1 MTDMDS
7 QTKKIFLAA
16 ICALVVVGGAWLY
29 SISSNKTGHVELPLS
44 ELPIAKTSEEVLLKD
59 GDSYTLTASV
69 VKKVVSGS
77 EVRMLAY
84 NGTIPGPTIKV
95 AQGAEVK
102 IHFVNNI
109 DNGSTVHSHGVRLD
123 NAFDGVPGVTQ
134 PLTMPG
140 ESFDYTIKFPDA
152 GVYWYHPHFDEPYE
166 QMMGLYGNFIVTPTD
181 DAYWS
186 RVNREIPITLG
197 DILMGEDGQPVPFT
211 KGRTDHTLMGRYGNV
226 LLTSGMENLKLT
238 AKKGEVVRLYLTN
251 VANATPFNF
260 TLPGAKIK
268 LVGSDNGRYEK
279 ETFVDGVI
287 LGPSE
292 RAVVDAYFPE
302 SGIFPI
308 EHKTPAHTH
317 SLGTFTVTDDA
328 IPTSYRSE
336 FETLR
341 VNEATLAEFKTL
353 DRYQAKAPDKTI
365 RLTVDM
371 PGMGSAM
378 GGSGSGMMGMHRMP
392 DGSMMH
398 NDGSMVMGGETSK
411 IEWEDTM
418 AMMNAMSDQTSVK
431 WQIVDEETKMVN
443 MHVNWKFK
451 VGDKVKI
458 RVVNDE
464 KSMHPMQHPI
474 HFHGERFVVL
484 ATNGVPNTNMVWK
497 DTTLV
502 QKGDTV
508 DILLDVTNPGEWMAH
523 CHVAEHLADGM
534 MINFSVSKN

>member
-1 MTDMDS
+1 MHTRNRNIS
-7 QTKKIFLAA
+7 IALITFTVIVIGAWYLSGTNNKSSALLPLAQLPLAA
-16 ICALVVVGGAWLY
+16 P
-29 SISSNKTGHVELPLS
+29 SN
-44 ELPIAKTSEEVLLKD
+44 EVLLQN
-59 GDSYTLTASV
+59 GEEYTLTASMV
-69 VKKVVSGS
+69 RKVVNGE

-84 NGTIPGPTIKV
+84 NGSIPGPTIRV
-95 AQGAEVK
+95 TQGAEVK
-102 IHFVNNI
+102 IRFVNDI
-109 DNGSTVHSHGVRLD
+109 DSGSTIHSHGVRLD

-134 PLTMPG
+134 PLVMPG
-140 ESFDYTIKFPDA
+140 ESFEYTIKFPDA

-166 QMMGLYGNFIVTPTD
+166 QMMGLYGNFVVTPLD
-181 DAYWS
+181 GAYWS
-186 RVNREIPITLG
+186 PVNREIPITLG
-197 DILMGEDGQPVPFT
+197 DILIGADGQPVPFT

-226 LLTSGMENLKLT
+226 LLTQGATDHKLT

-260 TLPGAKIK
+260 TIPGVKMK
-268 LVGSDNGRYEK
+268 LVGSDNGRYEH
-279 ETFVDGVI
+279 EMFVDGVI

-292 RAVVDAYFPE
+292 RAVVDVFFPE

-308 EHKTPAHTH
+308 EHKTPVHTH
-317 SLGTFTVTDDA
+317 PLGSFTVTDDA
-328 IPTSYRSE
+328 ITVSHQKE

-341 VNEATLAEFKTL
+341 VNAATRAEFKAL
-353 DRYQAKAPDKTI
+353 DGYQTKVPDKTI

-371 PGMGSAM
+371 PGMGGMMS
-378 GGSGSGMMGMHRMP
+378 GSGSGMMGMHRMP

-398 NDGSMVMGGETSK
+398 NDGSMVMGSGTSK

-418 AMMNAMSDQTSVK
+418 AMMNAMSDQNSVQ
-431 WQIVDEETKMVN
+431 WQMIDEETKLAN
-443 MHVNWKFK
+443 MDVNWKFK

-458 RVVNDE
+458 RVVNDG

-484 ATNGVPNTNMVWK
+484 ATNGVPSTNMVWK

-502 QKGDTV
+502 QTGDTV
-508 DILLDVTNPGEWMAH
+508 DILLEVTNPGDWMAH

-534 MINFSVSKN
+534 MINFSVTK